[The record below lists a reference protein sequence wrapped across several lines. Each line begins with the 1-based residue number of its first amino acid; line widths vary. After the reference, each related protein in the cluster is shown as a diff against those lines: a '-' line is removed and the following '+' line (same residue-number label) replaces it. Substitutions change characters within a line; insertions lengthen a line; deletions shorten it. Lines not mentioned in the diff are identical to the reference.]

1 MVNHHNIPRLVAPA
15 PPPPQPIPRS
25 FPPIY
30 QQHQHQ
36 HQQQQ
41 QQQFIQRVPPGM
53 IQHRSSLPINSRPI
67 NPANVVNRMPI
78 VRSQTPLPVNR
89 NPIGQN
95 APSAQPAPTMQQN
108 TTVIS
113 SNSQQP

>member
-1 MVNHHNIPRLVAPA
+1 MVNHNIPRLVAPA
-15 PPPPQPIPRS
+15 PPPQPIPRS

-30 QQHQHQ
+30 QHR
-36 HQQQQ
+36 QQQQ

-78 VRSQTPLPVNR
+78 VRNQTAVPVNR
-89 NPIGQN
+89 NPIQQN
-95 APSAQPAPTMQQN
+95 APSAEPAATLQQN

-113 SNSQQP
+113 SNSQQPQII

>member
-1 MVNHHNIPRLVAPA
+1 MVNPNIPRLVAPA

-30 QQHQHQ
+30 QQHQ
-36 HQQQQ
+36 QQ
-41 QQQFIQRVPPGM
+41 QQQFIQRVPHGL

-78 VRSQTPLPVNR
+78 VRNQTPLPVNR
-89 NPIGQN
+89 NPIAQN
-95 APSAQPAPTMQQN
+95 APSGQPTPTMQQN